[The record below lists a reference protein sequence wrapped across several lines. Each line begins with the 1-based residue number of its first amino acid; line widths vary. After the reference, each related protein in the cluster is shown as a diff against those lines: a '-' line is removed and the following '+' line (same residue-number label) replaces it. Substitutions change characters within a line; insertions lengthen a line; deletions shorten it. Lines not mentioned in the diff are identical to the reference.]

1 MGVLSEGT
9 GDGLFVSPATAG
21 EVSANLDARDEPS
34 SSRRPG
40 GLMEAM
46 ISTEKPGT
54 SLSAA
59 TCGDRLR
66 SPRQRPD
73 SPISPSETGAPGSA
87 LKDAHFTGS
96 AEAPRAPSLKVGTVG
111 GLSLLRPGRTFD
123 DRP

>member
-1 MGVLSEGT
+1 
-9 GDGLFVSPATAG
+9 
-21 EVSANLDARDEPS
+21 
-34 SSRRPG
+34 
-40 GLMEAM
+40 M

-123 DRP
+123 DRPVPVPCLPAKGFQRTTGGCDDADFEVVSPLRR